1 MEERHQPLPEPL
13 PSADSISNQPVGG
26 GTKDFEQ
33 RQHP

>member
-33 RQHP
+33 RQHL